1 MENNKK
7 RFHVLSIIFKVLTTI
22 TLLCLF
28 QSFNSYA
35 QILNDQENELYRIIM
50 EYRKQNGL
58 PNIPL
63 SSSLSFVAQTHVKDL
78 AVNRPDRNDCNL
90 HSWSSN
96 GTWTPCCYTPDHA
109 QAKFMWSKPR
119 ELTTYKG
126 NGFEIACGSN
136 GCCSDFI
143 MTANYAL
150 ESWKKSSGHNAV
162 IINQGI
168 WDVCI
173 VCPHST
179 WLEPVGKLK
188 NRS

>member
-1 MENNKK
+1 MNIKK
-7 RFHVLSIIFKVLTTI
+7 II

-119 ELTTYKG
+119 ELTKYLG
-126 NGFEIACGSN
+126 NGYEISYWDGSEN
-136 GCCSDFI
+136 A
-143 MTANYAL
+143 TADGAL
-150 ESWKKSSGHNAV
+150 NVWKESPGHNAV
-162 IINQGI
+162 IVNQGI
-168 WDVCI
+168 W
-173 VCPHST
+173 
-179 WLEPVGKLK
+179 K
-188 NRS
+188 NNPWKAIGIGIYKGYAVVWFGEESDSEFTQ